1 MKRFA
6 VIGLGRF
13 GKKLAIALAMSGAE
27 VIAIDKNREAIE
39 ILADQVSH
47 AVRLDSTDEEALKAQ
62 GVDKVDVAIIGI
74 GQGTG
79 RGFESAILTV
89 VNLRQ
94 MGVNRIYARAEDL
107 IAGEVFSK
115 VGATEVIYPEIESA
129 ERWAYKLI
137 APQIGEK
144 IDFAEGYSLA
154 RIKAPASFDGRTVMD
169 LQLRQKY
176 SVNLG
181 HDQTGR
187 AQQAKKGGEGQDHQ
201 CPHAQHD
208 NLRGRYPDGCR
219 LRPRPRE
226 AAAGMNHGMA
236 TREKSRGLVGYCG
249 ENELHNL
256 ILKVTALVQIC
267 RRVIRRLYWRIR
279 IHRVQRKIEAENKP
293 NRTTSSLSDR

>member
-27 VIAIDKNREAIE
+27 VVAIDKNREAIE
-39 ILADQVSH
+39 LIADQVSH

-62 GVDKVDVAIIGI
+62 GVEKVDVAIIGI

-129 ERWAYKLI
+129 QRWAYKLI

-176 SVNLG
+176 NVNLVLIKRG
-181 HDQTGR
+181 EHSKQKKEEKGRIINVPMPSTIIYEDDILMVAGSDHD
-187 AQQAKKGGEGQDHQ
+187 
-201 CPHAQHD
+201 
-208 NLRGRYPDGCR
+208 
-219 LRPRPRE
+219 
-226 AAAGMNHGMA
+226 
-236 TREKSRGLVGYCG
+236 LVKLPQ
-249 ENELHNL
+249 E
-256 ILKVTALVQIC
+256 
-267 RRVIRRLYWRIR
+267 
-279 IHRVQRKIEAENKP
+279 
-293 NRTTSSLSDR
+293 

>member
-13 GKKLAIALAMSGAE
+13 GQKLAIALAMSGAE
-27 VIAIDKNREAIE
+27 VIAIDKDRDQIE
-39 ILADQVSH
+39 LIADQVSH

-74 GQGTG
+74 GQSTG
-79 RGFESAILTV
+79 GFEAAILTV

-94 MGVNRIYARAEDL
+94 MGINQIYARAEDL

-129 ERWAYKLI
+129 QRWAYKLI

-154 RIKAPASFDGRTVMD
+154 RVKAPPSFDGRTVMD

-176 SVNLG
+176 NVNLVLIK
-181 HDQTGR
+181 R
-187 AQQAKKGGEGQDHQ
+187 
-201 CPHAQHD
+201 
-208 NLRGRYPDGCR
+208 
-219 LRPRPRE
+219 
-226 AAAGMNHGMA
+226 
-236 TREKSRGLVGYCG
+236 G
-249 ENELHNL
+249 EN
-256 ILKVTALVQIC
+256 A
-267 RRVIRRLYWRIR
+267 
-279 IHRVQRKIEAENKP
+279 RKIKGEKDKIINVPMPSTVIYQDDILMVAG
-293 NRTTSSLSDR
+293 SDVDLAKLPQE

>member
-1 MKRFA
+1 MRYEERVMRRFA

-13 GKKLAIALAMSGAE
+13 GQKLAIALAMSGAE
-27 VIAIDKNREAIE
+27 VIAIDKNREEIE
-39 ILADQVSH
+39 LITDQVSH

-74 GQGTG
+74 GQGG
-79 RGFESAILTV
+79 GGFESAILTV

-94 MGVNRIYARAEDL
+94 MGIKQIYARAENL

-154 RIKAPASFDGRTVMD
+154 RIKAPASFNGKTVMD

-176 SVNLG
+176 NVNLVLIK
-181 HDQTGR
+181 R
-187 AQQAKKGGEGQDHQ
+187 
-201 CPHAQHD
+201 
-208 NLRGRYPDGCR
+208 
-219 LRPRPRE
+219 
-226 AAAGMNHGMA
+226 
-236 TREKSRGLVGYCG
+236 G
-249 ENELHNL
+249 ENSKETKAEKGKIINVPMPSTVVYQGD
-256 ILKVTALVQIC
+256 ILMVAGSDADLA
-267 RRVIRRLYWRIR
+267 RLP
-279 IHRVQRKIEAENKP
+279 QE
-293 NRTTSSLSDR
+293 